1 MMARHPKADQLAQ
14 WLDGE
19 VADPKIDEHLETCK
33 VCASQLDV
41 ISLSVSNDNPEP
53 SDIGPALLTLLRPPD
68 DLHERVSER
77 LAERLQRREDMEL
90 LGSMLGLP
98 REMSELFMAEGKPG
112 EPVVLP
118 DEDE

>member
-1 MMARHPKADQLAQ
+1 MARHPKPDQLAR

-19 VADPKIDEHLETCK
+19 VADPKIDEHLETCEI
-33 VCASQLDV
+33 CASKLDL

-53 SDIGPALLTLLRPPD
+53 SDIGPALLTLLQPPD

-90 LGSMLGLP
+90 LGSMLGVP
-98 REMSELFMAEGKPG
+98 RETG
-112 EPVVLP
+112 EIIITNTDP
-118 DEDE
+118 DEPTIVADDDE